1 LTVSSRTRLLL
12 AVAGALSS
20 SLVLAACG
28 SSAGDPTTSAGGGKS
43 GRTLTLYS
51 GQHEE
56 MTKAVVAAFEKQTGA
71 KVRVR
76 FGEEPE
82 LANQIAEEG
91 SASPADVFFTENAPP
106 LTELSDKGL
115 LAPVDASALRQVPA
129 GDNAAN
135 GRWLGVAAR
144 ETALIYNPRL
154 LPAAQLPRSILDLSQ
169 PQWKGKLAIAPGE
182 VDFVPV
188 VEAVDKLKGEGVAQS
203 WLKGFAANAARYDDN
218 EGIVDAVER
227 GKVAAG
233 IINHYYWYRAADE
246 IGQRDMRSRLYYF
259 GHQDPGALVDVSGAA
274 ALKSSKN
281 PQLAQR
287 FLSFLVSQ
295 SGQQAMVDSGD
306 WEYPLAKGV
315 EPLAGLKP
323 FDSLQPPRI
332 SAAQLGDD
340 HDALSLLQQ
349 AGLL

>member
-1 LTVSSRTRLLL
+1 LILSSRTRLLFVVA
-12 AVAGALSS
+12 AVSS
-20 SLVLAACG
+20 SLALAACG
-28 SSAGDPTTSAGGGKS
+28 NGGGASTSS
-43 GRTLTLYS
+43 GNARSGGTLTLYS

-56 MTKAVVAAFEKQTGA
+56 MTNALVAAFEQQTGA

-82 LANQIAEEG
+82 LANQIAAEG

-106 LTELSDKGL
+106 LTALSDKGL
-115 LAPVDASALRQVPA
+115 LAPVNAAALKQVPSS
-129 GDNAAN
+129 DNAAN
-135 GRWLGVAAR
+135 GQWLGVAAR
-144 ETALIYNPRL
+144 ETALIYNPRS
-154 LPAAQLPRSILDLSQ
+154 LPANQLPTSILDLSK
-169 PQWKGKLAIAPGE
+169 PQWKGKLALAPAE

-188 VEAVDKLKGEGVAQS
+188 VEAVDKLKGEGAARD
-203 WLKGFAANAARYDDN
+203 WLKGFAANAERYDDN

-233 IINHYYWYRAADE
+233 VINHYYWFRAAAE
-246 IGQRDMRSRLYYF
+246 IGQSKMSSRLHYF

-295 SGQQAMVDSGD
+295 GGQQAMVDSGD

-323 FDSLQPPRI
+323 FDSLQPPNI

-349 AGLL
+349 AGLI